1 MTSVFA
7 STPGITLIVL
17 YVKHFRTH
25 WLWKEVQFVKL
36 NSVLP
41 SVTAHWDRSALHSFN
56 FFFLHDF
63 QLLPAF
69 QSYQG
74 STHMILYK
82 SYWYYGF
89 VCKNIHTLIHAQ
101 RDSVEMTHNDKQE
114 TGKNS
119 SSCLSLLEIFCCF
132 SAEWCSF
139 TIYIM
144 NTLFLQIIKEM
155 LPISSQNYIFTHG
168 DLLLINM
175 WDCCNWTK
183 LSQVFI
189 ISLHSESLL
198 FFSLCV

>member
-1 MTSVFA
+1 MWAIFVSTMTSVFA

-17 YVKHFRTH
+17 YVKHFRTR
-25 WLWKEVQFVKL
+25 WLWKEVQFVKP
-36 NSVLP
+36 NSILP
-41 SVTAHWDRSALHSFN
+41 SATAHWARSALHSFH
-56 FFFLHDF
+56 FFFSPEF
-63 QLLPAF
+63 PAPACL

-82 SYWYYGF
+82 SYRYYGF
-89 VCKNIHTLIHAQ
+89 MCKNIYTLTQTQ

-114 TGKNS
+114 TGKNI

-139 TIYIM
+139 AIYIM

-168 DLLLINM
+168 NLLLINM

-183 LSQVFI
+183 HHKS
-189 ISLHSESLL
+189 SLFPST
-198 FFSLCV
+198 